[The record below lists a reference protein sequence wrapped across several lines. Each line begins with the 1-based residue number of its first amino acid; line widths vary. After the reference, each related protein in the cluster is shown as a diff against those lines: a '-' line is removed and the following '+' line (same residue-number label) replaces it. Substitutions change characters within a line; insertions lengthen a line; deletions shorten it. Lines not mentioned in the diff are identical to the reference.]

1 MVVLEARAR
10 GASQTGR
17 TAGHLMLW
25 NDDYYHKQE
34 QVPCKSCG
42 LAQARRAGLH
52 ALAARAGVEP
62 GDSKGSG

>member
-1 MVVLEARAR
+1 VVVLEARAR

-34 QVPCKSCG
+34 QVPCKSCDR
-42 LAQARRAGLH
+42 AQARRAGLQ
-52 ALAARAGVEP
+52 ALAARAGLEL
-62 GDSKGSG
+62 GDIKGLG